1 MAANPVTLSMNRIK
15 VLFFATLRDRAGT
28 RNVEIGIP
36 DGTTV
41 EALKTRI
48 VELYPGLA
56 QAVGTALIAIN
67 REYADDDA
75 LVPDGAE
82 VALFPPVS
90 GGSNVHEVIR

>member
-1 MAANPVTLSMNRIK
+1 MSKIK

-28 RNVEIGIP
+28 RSVDIDVPNT
-36 DGTTV
+36 TTV
-41 EALKTRI
+41 GTLKTRI

-56 QAVGTALIAIN
+56 QAVETALIAIN

-75 LVPDGAE
+75 VVPDGAE

-90 GGSNVHEVIR
+90 GGCRACEARRRR